1 MWNKLHIIGRRAQY
15 GTAHT
20 VLQVARKLTSPYDVK
35 FKIQFYMIL
44 RDGYCSSLW
53 QDTVDPYQT
62 LPNRL
67 NNVVFDVAI
76 VGGGITGVTLA
87 HALQQHGK
95 KCVVLEAK
103 NLCFGTTGGTTA
115 HINTLMDNP
124 YSSVIK
130 DFGKEGARIVA
141 RAANEAV
148 ALIEQ
153 NVATYN
159 IDCGFERTSAYL
171 FSQDEK
177 QTSELSQIYDA
188 CNEVGIESRIC
199 NGIPV
204 PINFRKALEIP
215 GQAKFHPTKYVQG
228 LAKAFEELGGI
239 IVEQCRVTN
248 IEEGEIITIDTT
260 QEKFQARILV
270 YATHIPPGIN
280 LLHLRCPAYR
290 SYAMALRLQEQ
301 NYPDGLAYDMYDPY
315 HYYRTQEIDGEKYL
329 IVGGEDHKTG
339 ENTNTN
345 KSFLQLESHIRAH
358 FHVNEITHRWSS
370 QYYEPVDGLPY
381 IGKLPGARENVLV
394 ATGYGG
400 NGMTYSHVAALE
412 LTELILMKESKYGD
426 LFSPGR
432 IKPVAGFT
440 EFVKHNT
447 DVVTQFVG
455 KWFAT
460 ERLEEL
466 SALAPEEGK
475 VVRLNNETMALY
487 KDDTGLLHAVNP
499 TCTHMKC
506 SVAWNAAER
515 SWDCPC
521 HGARY
526 SIEGEVLNGP
536 ADANLES
543 IELRSLLEKED

>member
-1 MWNKLHIIGRRAQY
+1 M
-15 GTAHT
+15 
-20 VLQVARKLTSPYDVK
+20 SPFPAASDK
-35 FKIQFYMIL
+35 FVNAI
-44 RDGYCSSLW
+44 
-53 QDTVDPYQT
+53 
-62 LPNRL
+62 
-67 NNVVFDVAI
+67 FDVAI
-76 VGGGITGVTLA
+76 VGGGITGITLGMI
-87 HALQQHGK
+87 LQKQGK
-95 KCVVLEAK
+95 KCIVLEAK

-115 HINTLMDNP
+115 HLNTLLDNP
-124 YSSVIK
+124 YSAIIK
-130 DFGKEGARIVA
+130 DFGKDGAQTVA
-141 RAANEAV
+141 QATKD
-148 ALIEQ
+148 ALALVES
-153 NVATYN
+153 NVTAYN
-159 IDCGFERTSAYL
+159 IDCGFERTSGFIFA
-171 FSQDEK
+171 QDET
-177 QTSELSQIYDA
+177 QADELNDIHNS
-188 CNEVGIESRIC
+188 CNEVGVVTSYT
-199 NGIPV
+199 NGISV
-204 PINFRKALEIP
+204 PFNFRKALEIS
-215 GQAKFHPTKYVQG
+215 GQGKLHPVRYVHAM
-228 LAKAFEELGGI
+228 AKAFEALGGA
-239 IVEQCRVTN
+239 IVEQCRVEN
-248 IEEGEIITIDTT
+248 IEEGETISIQTSLDNLKAHTL
-260 QEKFQARILV
+260 I

-290 SYAMALRLQEQ
+290 SYAMAVKLQGE
-301 NYPDGLAYDMYDPY
+301 NYPGGLYYDMYDPY

-329 IVGGEDHKTG
+329 IVGGEDHRTG

-345 KSFLQLESHIRAH
+345 KSFLQLESHIRSN
-358 FHVNEITHRWSS
+358 FQVSEISHRWSS
-370 QYYEPVDGLPY
+370 QYYEPVDGLAY

-400 NGMTYSHVAALE
+400 NGITYSHIAALE
-412 LTELILMKESKYGD
+412 LADIILRKKSRYND

-460 ERLEEL
+460 ERLEVF
-466 SALAPEEGK
+466 SSLAADEGK

-487 KDDTGLLHAVNP
+487 KDESGLLHAVNP

-506 SVAWNAAER
+506 SVAWNAAEK

-543 IELRSLLEKED
+543 IELRSLLEEED